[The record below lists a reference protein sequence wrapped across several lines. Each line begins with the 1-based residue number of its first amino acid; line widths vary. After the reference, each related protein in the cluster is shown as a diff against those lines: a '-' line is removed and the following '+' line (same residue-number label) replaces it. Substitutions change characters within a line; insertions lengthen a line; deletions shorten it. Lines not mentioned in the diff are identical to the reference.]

1 MATTSTVK
9 TPVDPKQ
16 ARTLIEGILELFTEL
31 GKTNA
36 KPDAGKLGRFFSSNL
51 QVVTNENNV
60 VSNLNQFQ
68 ERLSTLKASYP
79 TITYSKLLVEPVV
92 SANRI
97 AIRFN
102 AEPTD
107 KSGKKHRLQVIAILT
122 LENDKVSSWHEVI
135 HEKGTGSV
143 EP

>member
-1 MATTSTVK
+1 MAASTK
-9 TPVDPKQ
+9 APVDPKQ
-16 ARTLIEGILELFTEL
+16 ARTLVEGILELFAEF

-36 KPDAGKLGRFFSSNL
+36 QADAAKLGRFFSPNL
-51 QVVTNENNV
+51 QVVSNENNV

-68 ERLSTLKASYP
+68 ERIRTWKSNYP

-92 SANRI
+92 SANRV
-97 AIRFN
+97 AIRYN

-107 KSGKKHRLQVIAILT
+107 KSGKKHRLQILAILT
-122 LENDKVSSWHEVI
+122 LENDKVTSWHEVI

-143 EP
+143 DP

>member
-1 MATTSTVK
+1 MATSTMK
-9 TPVDPKQ
+9 APVDPKQ
-16 ARTLIEGILELFTEL
+16 ARTLVEGILELFTEL

-36 KPDAGKLGRFFSSNL
+36 KADAGKLGRYFSPSL
-51 QVVTNENNV
+51 QLVSNENNV

-68 ERLSTLKASYP
+68 ERIATWKSNFP
-79 TITYSKLLVEPVV
+79 TTTYSKLLVEPVV
-92 SANRI
+92 SANRV

-107 KSGKKHRLQVIAILT
+107 KSGKKHRLQIIAILT
-122 LENDKVSSWHEVI
+122 LENDKVTSWHEVI

-143 EP
+143 DP